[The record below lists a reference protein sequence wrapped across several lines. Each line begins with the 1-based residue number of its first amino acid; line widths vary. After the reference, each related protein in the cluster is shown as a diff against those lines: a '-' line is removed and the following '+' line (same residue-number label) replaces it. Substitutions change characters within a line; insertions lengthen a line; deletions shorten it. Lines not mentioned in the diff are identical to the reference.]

1 MNFYSLINKGYS
13 GELITLQCTSHQGFP
28 SFDITGLADSVIKES
43 KDKIR
48 EALRNSGFH
57 FPHEAILINLLPQNL
72 EKTGTTLDLGIAL
85 TLLFQKTNVSLNV
98 FTLGELDLNGNI
110 LPTPGIENAMECAK
124 KIGAKVLIVSCDA
137 EIDKKYQFNK
147 TSDIDNFCQFNE
159 KPHLTIIQA
168 KNIGEAFD
176 RLLDVVN
183 SISEDEKSN
192 DDTTTDDDN
201 LKLEFI
207 NKPIDFDN
215 SANSELYEKP
225 FNGIIGLKAEKE
237 ALAIAVAG
245 GHNLLLFGS
254 KGVGKTLLLSRI
266 PYLLPTLDYKTKTE
280 LSRIR
285 SCFDLYGEE
294 KSTVTYIDGS
304 NKNSLF
310 QSNGAKYPE
319 ILLSHGGIAVLDE
332 ITNLD
337 EKLLSLLRSIHD
349 SGTLTLKNKETFP
362 LRLSLIGA
370 MNPCPCG
377 NRGSKN
383 SPCNCSE
390 NRIRAHLKN
399 IQTPLLSR
407 FDEVYPIEEA
417 SFIDDDESG
426 FDDIKVRIEK
436 ARKRQ
441 YKRYENEKYIRLNG
455 DLGIYTSNDDTI
467 KKAFM
472 YFPESEN
479 PRDALLH
486 YGVAL
491 TIADLDNADEIAPLH
506 IQKAKLLKVNDISR
520 YYEK

>member
-43 KDKIR
+43 KDRIR

-85 TLLFQKTNVSLNV
+85 TLLFQKTDVSLKV

-137 EIDKKYQFNK
+137 EIDKKYQFNG
-147 TSDIDNFCQFNE
+147 
-159 KPHLTIIQA
+159 KPSLTIIQA

-176 RLLDVVN
+176 CLLDVVN
-183 SISEDEKSN
+183 SISEDEENN
-192 DDTTTDDDN
+192 DDTTTDDNN
-201 LKLEFI
+201 LKLEFV
-207 NKPIDFDN
+207 NKPNDFSS
-215 SANSELYEKP
+215 SANSELDEKP
-225 FNGIIGLKAEKE
+225 FKGIIGLKAEKE

-245 GHNLLLFGS
+245 GHNLILFGS

-266 PYLLPTLDYKTKTE
+266 PYLLPTLDDKTKTE

-332 ITNLD
+332 ITNFD

-390 NRIRAHLKN
+390 NRIRTHLKN

-417 SFIDDDESG
+417 SFMDDDESG
-426 FDDIKVRIEK
+426 FDDIKTRIER
-436 ARKRQ
+436 ARERQ

-491 TIADLDNADEIAPLH
+491 TIADLDDADEIAPLH
-506 IQKAKLLKVNDISR
+506 IQKSRLLKVNSVER